1 MIKRTAKELI
11 KNARYL
17 AGLRNSDL
25 TDFYTNTL
33 LLNNAYTTVYID
45 AIQHGNVFTKTVDL
59 YNEDSLPADCFQ
71 INRVTYCGADFVD
84 YEIRNNILYTDVV
97 KPLTITYSTT
107 PATLTAPDDMAKLN
121 ITGTDFLL
129 TDDYLYYTNN
139 NVQYKLDLETLETE
153 ETTSYSVPDT
163 FEFCDKTLSLK
174 DNQVVDSDGV
184 VYWKDVSYFN
194 ASGNYAFVSFMDSTI
209 RVYFDLYNY
218 ADFNANISKGRQ
230 TKGFILTSCVDE
242 STGKGVIYQDTS
254 GNIYYAS
261 FVPDTILEWPN
272 NTLYQ
277 LIEYKLAAILLG
289 LTGLDSSAIEKQYK
303 ELLTYF
309 YKTINIDNSKTY
321 RIKKCD
327 Y

>member
-17 AGLRNSDL
+17 AGLRNSDI

-45 AIQHGNVFTKTVDL
+45 AIQHGDVFQKQVEL
-59 YNEDSLPADCFQ
+59 ENEDSLPLDCFQ
-71 INRVTYCGADFVD
+71 INRVTYNGTDFVD
-84 YEIRNNILYTDVV
+84 YTIRNNVFYTNVT
-97 KPLTITYSTT
+97 KPVTFIYSTT
-107 PATLTAPDDMAKLN
+107 PATLTAPDDMVKLD
-121 ITGTDFLL
+121 ISGTDLLL
-129 TDDYLYYTNN
+129 TDDYLYYTSNGK
-139 NVQYKLDLETLETE
+139 YYRLDLEDNTTE
-153 ETTSYSVPDT
+153 ETTSYSVPT
-163 FEFCDKTLSLK
+163 TYEFCDKTLLLK
-174 DNQVVDSDGV
+174 DNQVADVDGN
-184 VYWKDVSYFN
+184 VYFEDVAYFN
-194 ASGNYAFVSFMDSTI
+194 VSGNYAFVSFMDSTI

-218 ADFNANISKGRQ
+218 ADFNQNVSKGRQ

-242 STGKGVIYQDTS
+242 STGKGVVYQDTNN
-254 GNIYYAS
+254 NIYYAS

-277 LIEYKLAAILLG
+277 LIEYKLATILLG
-289 LTGLDSSAIEKQYK
+289 LVGLDSSAIEKQYK

-309 YKTINIDNSKTY
+309 YKTVNIDNSKTY